1 MVKWNKVTHASLFI
15 SFITMT
21 LMAYGGYATFTSSVQ
36 GMYVIL
42 IQSNLVT
49 LGHFLATLKLFLNAV
64 SGGPPLVG
72 IGLG

>member
-42 IQSNLVT
+42 IQYLDTLVP
-49 LGHFLATLKLFLNAV
+49 LFGHPKIV
-64 SGGPPLVG
+64 P
-72 IGLG
+72 

>member
-36 GMYVIL
+36 GMYDVRDHPFKT
-42 IQSNLVT
+42 SANF
-49 LGHFLATLKLFLNAV
+49 HDF
-64 SGGPPLVG
+64 
-72 IGLG
+72 

>member
-36 GMYVIL
+36 GMYMYVM
-42 IQSNLVT
+42 
-49 LGHFLATLKLFLNAV
+49 V
-64 SGGPPLVG
+64 S
-72 IGLG
+72 IST